1 MAWTYSGN
9 PGSSPRDEV
18 RFILG
23 DTVESKQSLQDGE
36 IDYLLRD
43 GTSTNLAAILGAEAL
58 AQRHSAMSATSK
70 SFGDVTLSYSH
81 GETAGRYLAL
91 AARLRRGSSRTFAPI
106 MSDPGEA
113 VFTVGMDDYA
123 D

>member
-1 MAWTYSGN
+1 MPFTYSGD
-9 PGSSPRDEV
+9 PSTTPRDEV
-18 RFILG
+18 RFLLG
-23 DTVESKQSLQDGE
+23 DTKETPQSLQDGE

-43 GTSTNLAAILGAEAL
+43 GTSSNLAAILGAEAL

-81 GETAGRYLAL
+81 GETANRFLAL
-91 AARLRRGSSRTFAPI
+91 ATRLRRQSSRTFVPI
-106 MSDPGEA
+106 MADTSA
-113 VFTVGMDDYA
+113 ATFSIGMDDYA